1 MSDEARDFMQAP
13 TPLHEVRSALAEP
26 GFTSFLIVRLLTGL
40 AVQIQTVA
48 IGWWIYDRTRDP
60 FDLGLVGLTQFLPAL
75 LLVLVSGAAS
85 DRFGRNRIVCMS
97 LGVMAL
103 SAIALL
109 FFTMSG
115 QAPVWSVF
123 AVLMCFG
130 TARAFYSPA
139 QQALLPNLVSVKNL
153 AGGIAISSFVLKTAT
168 VLGPVAGGLLYSIS
182 APAPFAVTIGLLVG
196 GATAAFF
203 IPPFAKAAMVE
214 EPTWSH
220 LLGGFRYVWS
230 DKLILGA
237 LSLDM
242 FAVLL
247 GGATALMPVY
257 ARDILQVG
265 PFGLGVLNASPAVGA
280 IVLGIYMSI
289 RPIRNRAGLVM
300 LLSVAVFGIATIVFG
315 LSRSFEL
322 SVAALIVMGAGDM
335 VSVNLRQTLVQLWTP
350 DHLRGRV
357 SAINTVFIG
366 ASNEIGEFRAG
377 ISAALIGTISA
388 VVVGGLGTLAVVGLW
403 TRVFPELLAVKKL
416 GAERIPAPD

>member
-1 MSDEARDFMQAP
+1 
-13 TPLHEVRSALAEP
+13 
-26 GFTSFLIVRLLTGL
+26 
-40 AVQIQTVA
+40 
-48 IGWWIYDRTRDP
+48 
-60 FDLGLVGLTQFLPAL
+60 
-75 LLVLVSGAAS
+75 
-85 DRFGRNRIVCMS
+85 MS
-97 LGVMAL
+97 LAVMAL
-103 SAIALL
+103 CAIALL
-109 FFTMSG
+109 FLTMSG
-115 QAPVWSVF
+115 QAAVWSIF
-123 AVLMCFG
+123 AVLVCFG
-130 TARAFYSPA
+130 TARAFYNPA

-182 APAPFAVTIGLLVG
+182 APAPFAGTIGLLVG
-196 GATAAFF
+196 GAMAAFF
-203 IPPFAKAAMVE
+203 IPPSAKAAV

-335 VSVNLRQTLVQLWTP
+335 VSVNLRQMLVQLWTP

-377 ISAALIGTISA
+377 VSAALIGTISA

-403 TRVFPELLAVKKL
+403 TRVFPELLSVKKL
-416 GAERIPAPD
+416 SAERIPAPD